1 MTYIFI
7 FIIFCFIYE
16 RLTRPYTN
24 PYKLIFLFGKK
35 GSGKT
40 TNLTKIALQH
50 IKKGWKVYST
60 IEIPGTYLFNV
71 QQLGRFTFEPH
82 SVVLIDEVGMI
93 WDNRDFKTF
102 RPDVRDFFK
111 YQRQYKLKV
120 YLFSQTFDVDL
131 KLRNLTDEMYLLT
144 NFARVFSI
152 QRRILKHITIKEC
165 ADGTSTLSDTYA
177 FDLPILGGLKWTFI
191 PRYVYYFKSYDPK
204 KLAYINSQYYSMND
218 VQEKYMKT
226 SAFVA
231 DRIKI
236 AFIKVVEG
244 VRCIPSHLKR
254 AVSRAIHRGTADQE
268 EAKHESID

>member
-1 MTYIFI
+1 MIWI
-7 FIIFCFIYE
+7 IIIIFLCFLYE

-40 TNLTKIALQH
+40 TNLTKIALDH
-50 IKKGWKVYST
+50 IKRGWKVYST
-60 IEIPGTYLFNV
+60 VEIPGTYLFNV
-71 QQLGRFTFEPH
+71 QDLGHYTFEPH

-177 FDLPILGGLKWTFI
+177 FDLPIFGGLKITFI

-204 KLAYINSQYYSMND
+204 KLAFIKGQYYSMND
-218 VQEKYMKT
+218 VQEKYMSTTK
-226 SAFVA
+226 FIV
-231 DRIKI
+231 DRCKI
-236 AFIKVVEG
+236 AFIKLFES
-244 VRCIPSHLKR
+244 VRCFPSHLKKVFMR
-254 AVSRAIHRGTADQE
+254 ALHHRAHDQE
-268 EAKHESID
+268 DAKNESID